1 KGAISKKAVPYPSWK
16 AVCGEVMASLLPLQP
31 PLGKCRASEKYDA
44 RRYHRAACNGRI
56 YLAVGK
62 GGMFWLN

>member
-1 KGAISKKAVPYPSWK
+1 
-16 AVCGEVMASLLPLQP
+16 MASLLPLQP